1 MQRTF
6 RTLMLSMALAIATTV
21 PAHVSAQV
29 VYNRWDEIF
38 KPQYTKPL
46 PPGYFDF
53 IALPPDA
60 QRQHLSGDGAAF
72 CRGWR
77 NAISY
82 GKRIAQGYSPK
93 DAVDDI
99 IDVRDGER
107 VCGFVKGLVV
117 SPIRIAVRGDD
128 ANHKISIIE
137 WKDQQ
142 GNIHYTG
149 SPKSW

>member
-29 VYNRWDEIF
+29 AYNRWDEIF

-53 IALPPDA
+53 MPLPLDV
-60 QRQHLSGDGAAF
+60 QRQHFSGDGAAF
-72 CRGWR
+72 CRSWR

-82 GKRIAQGYSPK
+82 GKRIAQGYSPSA
-93 DAVDDI
+93 AVDDI

-117 SPIRIAVRGDD
+117 SPRRIAVRGDD
-128 ANHKISIIE
+128 ADRKISIIE
-137 WKDQQ
+137 WVDQRDI
-142 GNIHYTG
+142 IHYTG